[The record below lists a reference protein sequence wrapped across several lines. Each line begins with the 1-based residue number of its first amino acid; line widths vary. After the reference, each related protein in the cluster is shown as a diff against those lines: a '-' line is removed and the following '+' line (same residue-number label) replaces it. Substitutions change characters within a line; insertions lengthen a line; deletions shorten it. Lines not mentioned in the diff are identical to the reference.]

1 MCENLA
7 KVDALGRFKGF
18 NQVQN
23 CEIITTNLFMIISF
37 SASNFRS
44 FHGEQTLNLVASKRL
59 GSTHQDH
66 LVAIPGVDEAVLRT
80 AVLYGA
86 NGAGKSN
93 LFRAIAFTKSTALRA
108 RKKNTGTKR
117 ESFRLCDAPQE
128 PSAFDLQFVTGGKVY
143 RFGFEADDERILKE
157 WLAEVK
163 GEKLTPLYERV
174 TQPDGEV
181 VVELGAVSN
190 ASAKLKALATV
201 GGPQNVSFLATVR
214 ANLEAEDCGVE
225 LGTVIK
231 WFEHALQLVSP
242 DSTVAA
248 LGPMLADNAEFAVF
262 AGDFLKNAS
271 TGVEHLHVD
280 KKEITEEQLRAILPD
295 EMVSEVLKDLEENQS
310 SCIQM
315 GEDSELLIERTKE
328 HHFYQ
333 ITIQAAHQ
341 RGDGKAVSF
350 KLSEE
355 SDGTKRLLHLMPALH
370 ALQKQDVVFVIDEID
385 RSMHPMLVW
394 KFMEFFLK
402 GCNQGGRQVIVT
414 THESN
419 LLDLELLRR
428 DEIWFVEKDQ
438 NGATSIYPLTDFKV
452 RQDLEIRKHYLQGRF
467 GAVPFLGNL
476 DRLMEGGGK

>member
-1 MCENLA
+1 
-7 KVDALGRFKGF
+7 
-18 NQVQN
+18 
-23 CEIITTNLFMIISF
+23 MIISF

-66 LVAIPGVDEAVLRT
+66 LVAIPGVDEAVLKT

-93 LFRAIAFTKSTALRA
+93 LFRALSYTKSTALRA

-117 ESFRLCDAPQE
+117 ESFRLGDAPQE
-128 PSAFDLQFVTGGKVY
+128 PSTFDLQFVAGGRVY
-143 RFGFEADDERILKE
+143 RFGFEADDDRILKE

-163 GEKLTPLYERV
+163 GEKLTSIYERV

-181 VVELGAVSN
+181 VVELGSVSN
-190 ASAKLKALATV
+190 ASPKLKALATV
-201 GGPQNVSFLATVR
+201 GGPQNASFLATVR
-214 ANLEAEDCGVE
+214 ANLEAEDYGDE
-225 LGTVIK
+225 LQSTIK
-231 WFEHALQLVSP
+231 WFHLSLQLVAP
-242 DSTVAA
+242 DSTVKS
-248 LGPMLADNAEFAVF
+248 LGSMLAHREDFATF
-262 AGDFLKNAS
+262 AGEFLKRAS
-271 TGVEHLHVD
+271 TGVDHLQVEQ
-280 KKEITEEQLRAILPD
+280 KEISEEQLRSILP
-295 EMVSEVLKDLEENQS
+295 EKQVSEVLKDLEENEFVT
-310 SCIQM
+310 ITLDE
-315 GEDSELLIERTKE
+315 GSELLIERTEE

-370 ALQKQDVVFVIDEID
+370 ALQNQDVVFFIDEID

-394 KFMEFFLK
+394 KFLEFFLK
-402 GCNQGGRQVIVT
+402 GCNQSGRQVIVT

-428 DEIWFVEKDQ
+428 DEIWFVEKNQ
-438 NGATSIYPLTDFKV
+438 AGATNLYPLTDFKV

-476 DRLMEGGGK
+476 DRLVEGGGK

>member
-1 MCENLA
+1 
-7 KVDALGRFKGF
+7 
-18 NQVQN
+18 
-23 CEIITTNLFMIISF
+23 MIVSF

-44 FHGEQTLNLVASKRL
+44 LHGEQTLNLVASKRL
-59 GSTHQDH
+59 GTAHEDH
-66 LVAIPGVDEAVLRT
+66 LVAIPGVDESVLKT

-93 LFRAIAFTKSTALRA
+93 LFRALAYTKTIALRA

-117 ESFRLCDAPQE
+117 ESFRLGDAHAE
-128 PSAFDLQFVTGGKVY
+128 PSSFDLQFVAGKKVF
-143 RFGFEADDERILKE
+143 RFGCEVDDDRILKE

-163 GEKLTPLYERV
+163 GEKLTTIYERI
-174 TQPDGEV
+174 TQAEGEV
-181 VVELGAVSN
+181 VVELGAGLN
-190 ASAKLKALATV
+190 ASAKLRALATV
-201 GGPQNVSFLATVR
+201 GGPQNVSFLATIR
-214 ANLEAEDCGVE
+214 ANLKAGDYGEE
-225 LGTVIK
+225 LETVMK
-231 WFEHALQLVSP
+231 WFEHSLQLVAP
-242 DSTVAA
+242 DSTPAA
-248 LGPMLADNAEFAVF
+248 LGPMLADNSDFAVF
-262 AGDFLKNAS
+262 AGAFLKHAS
-271 TGVEHLHVD
+271 TGVEHLNVE
-280 KKEITEEQLRAILPD
+280 KKEITEDQLRAILPE
-295 EMVSEVLKDLEENQS
+295 EMVSDVLKDLEEDQS
-310 SCIQM
+310 SCIQL

-341 RGDGKAVSF
+341 DGDGKAVSF

-370 ALQKQDVVFVIDEID
+370 ALQNLDVVFVIDEID

-394 KFMEFFLK
+394 KFLEFFLK
-402 GCNQGGRQVIVT
+402 GCNQEGRQVIVT

-438 NGATSIYPLTDFKV
+438 GGATNLYPLTDFKV

-476 DRLMEGGGK
+476 DRLVEGGGK